1 MTFDFKDKVVL
12 ITGGTRGIGKAIS
25 LAFGKAQA
33 KVVMAYYNN
42 EDAAQKTK
50 MEMREMQSQTIRCDV
65 SRPEEVRKMVNDIA
79 LKYGRIDILINN
91 AGIYIPHEIDKI
103 PYNEWQYKWT
113 KTIDVNLNAPAN
125 ICFCVANYMLHQG
138 SGRIINITSR
148 GAYRGEPDHPA
159 YGAAKAGLNSLT
171 QSLAKKLAPN
181 NIFVAAL
188 APGFVETDMA
198 RPYLDGDKGKEI
210 LAQSPLNRAAKP
222 AEIARAVLFLSS
234 EGIDY
239 MTGSIVDMNG
249 ASYFR

>member
-12 ITGGTRGIGKAIS
+12 VTGGTRGIGKAIS
-25 LAFGKAQA
+25 LAFGKAGA
-33 KVVMAYYNN
+33 KVAMAFYTN
-42 EDAAQKTK
+42 EDVAQKT
-50 MEMREMQSQTIRCDV
+50 RSEMQDIDHHVIRCDV
-65 SRPEEVRKMVNDIA
+65 SRPEEVRKMVNEVT

-91 AGIYIPHEIDKI
+91 AGVYIPHEIDQLSYK
-103 PYNEWQYKWT
+103 EWQYKWE
-113 KTIDVNLNAPAN
+113 KTIAVNLNAPAN

-138 SGRIINITSR
+138 SGKIINITSR

-171 QSLAKKLAPN
+171 QSLAKKLGPK

-198 RPYLDGDKGKEI
+198 HPYLHGDQAEAI

-222 AEIARAVLFLSS
+222 EEIAKAVLFLAS

>member
-1 MTFDFKDKVVL
+1 MTFNFEDKVVL
-12 ITGGTRGIGKAIS
+12 VTGGTRGIGKAIS
-25 LAFGKAQA
+25 LAFGQA
-33 KVVMAYYNN
+33 KAKVIMVYYSN
-42 EDAAQKTK
+42 EVEAQKTQV
-50 MEMREMQSQTIRCDV
+50 EMRNMHQHSIRCDV
-65 SRPEEVRKMVNDIA
+65 SKPEEVRKMVKDIA
-79 LKYGRIDILINN
+79 LKYGQIDILINN
-91 AGIYIPHEIDKI
+91 AGVYIPHEIDKI

-125 ICFCVANYMLHQG
+125 ICFCVANYMLLQG
-138 SGRIINITSR
+138 SGKIINITSR

-171 QSLAKKLAPN
+171 QSLAKKLAPK

-198 RPYLDGDKGKEI
+198 YPYLHGDKAKEI
-210 LAQSPLNRAAKP
+210 LAQSPLNRAADP
-222 AEIARAVLFLSS
+222 DEIAKAVLFLAS
-234 EGIDY
+234 EGIGY